1 MEHVIFND
9 HKQAFFLDSSW
20 TEQIF
25 VNAAQFYRRNYY
37 DYPFQIKE
45 VFSIK
50 KNRINRIESSQI
62 EKDEISRQFLKN
74 F

>member
-9 HKQAFFLDSSW
+9 HKQDFFLDSSW

-25 VNAAQFYRRNYY
+25 VNAAQFYSRNYY

-50 KNRINRIESSQI
+50 KKIE
-62 EKDEISRQFLKN
+62 
-74 F
+74 

>member
-9 HKQAFFLDSSW
+9 HKQDFFLDSSW

-50 KNRINRIESSQI
+50 K
-62 EKDEISRQFLKN
+62 K
-74 F
+74 